1 MTGFQIPRNSLAWML
16 VAQTAVIA
24 PHLTRL
30 LYWTIVLCVVCVLW
44 RVMVYQGR
52 WSYPGKWIKVLF
64 VVFGIAGSII
74 GYGTFLGLDPWVGL
88 LIMMFVLK
96 LLEMHH
102 KRDGYVIILL
112 GYFVALTQ
120 FLYDQSIPSTMY
132 MFLCVT
138 MITAALIGLNQTRS
152 HLRPLQTFKKASVL
166 LMQSVPLMIVLFVL
180 FPRISPLWTV
190 PMQTG
195 IARTGVT
202 DTMSPGSIALL
213 AQSDE
218 LAFRATFVDEVPPS
232 SKLYWRGLVLSRFD
246 GKSWTQELPA
256 LYGRLYRPGQP
267 PTSWQD
273 NMELLGEEVKYSIML
288 EPTSQNWLFSL
299 TMPEGTTKEGI
310 GLVRDFRFYSFRE
323 IRAKLRYELTSH
335 LNYRIDRELSDFW
348 RYRYT
353 LLPKDSNPR
362 SLTLAKTIRANSLNQ
377 TDYIRNILR
386 SYYLDEFVYT
396 LEPPLL
402 GDDSIDE
409 FLLDSKRGFC
419 EHYAGSFVF
428 LMRAVGIPARV
439 VVGYQGGEYNRIGNY
454 IEVRQ
459 FDAHAWTEV
468 WQEGQGW
475 IRVDPT
481 SAVAPE
487 RIESGLESA
496 VEDENTFLAN
506 LPLSWMKYRQT
517 LWLTEIRLQL
527 SAISHYWDS
536 WVVGYTPSVQISLLT
551 KYFGDLDR
559 KWLGMMMLT
568 TFFSLLGIVAIFI
581 LGKRSH
587 KLLQPIDRE
596 YLKFCQ
602 LLAKEGI
609 PRSVGEGPIHYA
621 QRIGQQRPD
630 LAPAMN
636 VVTDAYVRMNYA
648 EDQPEKTDSLRRA
661 IRAFRFRTLTTAS
674 Y

>member
-16 VAQTAVIA
+16 VAQIAVIA

-30 LYWTIVLCVVCVLW
+30 PVWTIALCVLCVLW

-52 WSYPGKWIKVLF
+52 WSYPGRLIKVLF
-64 VVFGIAGSII
+64 VFFGIVGLAV

-88 LIMMFVLK
+88 LIMMYVLK

-102 KRDGYVIILL
+102 KRDGYVVILL

-120 FLYDQSIPSTMY
+120 FLYDQGIPSTLY
-132 MFLCVT
+132 VFLCVT
-138 MITAALIGLNQTRS
+138 MITAALIGLNQTQS
-152 HLRPLQTFKKASVL
+152 HLQPLQTFRKATVL
-166 LMQSVPLMIVLFVL
+166 LLQSVPLMVVLFVL

-190 PMQTG
+190 PLQTD

-202 DTMSPGSIALL
+202 DSMTPGSIASLT
-213 AQSDE
+213 QSDE
-218 LAFRATFVDEVPPS
+218 LAFRATFAGEVPPL

-246 GKSWTQELPA
+246 GETWTQERLA
-256 LYGRLYRPGQP
+256 FYGRLYRPGQP
-267 PTSWQD
+267 TDWQD
-273 NMELLGEEVKYSIML
+273 NMELLGDEVRYSILL

-299 TMPEGTTKEGI
+299 TMPEGSDKEGI

-323 IRAKLRYELTSH
+323 IRSKLRYDLTSH
-335 LNYRIDRELSDFW
+335 LNYRIDRKLSDFW

-353 LLPKDSNPR
+353 LLPKGSNPR
-362 SLTLAKTIRANSLNQ
+362 SARLARSLFQDSPNQ
-377 TDYIRNILR
+377 TEYIRNILR
-386 SYYLDEFVYT
+386 RYNQDEFVYT
-396 LEPPLL
+396 LKPPVL

-428 LMRAVGIPARV
+428 LMRSVGIPARV

-454 IEVRQ
+454 VEVRQ

-475 IRVDPT
+475 VRIDPT

-536 WVVGYTPSVQISLLT
+536 WVVGYTPSVQMSLLT
-551 KYFGDLDR
+551 RYFGDLDAKR
-559 KWLGMMMLT
+559 LGMMMLT
-568 TFFSLLGIVAIFI
+568 AFFGLLGIVAIFV

-596 YLKFCQ
+596 YLRFCQ
-602 LLAKEGI
+602 MMAKKGI

-621 QRIGQQRPD
+621 ERIGQLNPE
-630 LAPAMN
+630 LALVVNA
-636 VVTDAYVRMNYA
+636 VTDAYILKNYA
-648 EDQPEKTDSLRRA
+648 EDKPEKADSLRAA
-661 IRAFRFRTLTTAS
+661 IRSFRLKS
-674 Y
+674 VVSS